1 LGPHSPK
8 SSPLGAG
15 EADSQRNQA
24 GLDTNLRQF
33 MKNAPELGTK
43 NKYHWRTSRQCHPA
57 ATKKPRPPQAM
68 VPAFVKS
75 TSKLAHSKGA

>member
-33 MKNAPELGTK
+33 MKNARERGLFDRIGFPDAANSAGRRSTK
-43 NKYHWRTSRQCHPA
+43 TCRSARSIWVS
-57 ATKKPRPPQAM
+57 
-68 VPAFVKS
+68 
-75 TSKLAHSKGA
+75 